1 MSVDTQ
7 AVENLFPKA
16 IAGLFDAIWNVGID
30 DGSLTTP
37 RRLAYFL
44 AQTAHETG
52 GFQWLRELGGPNYF
66 TRYDGRRDLG
76 NNRPGDGYRF
86 RGGGLLMLT
95 GRHNFEK
102 AEQALNLPLISKP
115 ELVET
120 PEVAVRTATWFW
132 TTHRC
137 NDCADAGDFTRL
149 TRVINGGLNGMKD
162 RLAWLHRIEVAMDE

>member
-1 MSVDTQ
+1 MNIQAIESV
-7 AVENLFPKA
+7 FPKA
-16 IAGLFDAIWNVGID
+16 IAGLFEEIWTVGET

-52 GFQWLRELGGPNYF
+52 GFQWLREIGGPSYF
-66 TRYDGRRDLG
+66 ARYDGRKDLG
-76 NNRPGDGYRF
+76 NNRRGDGYRF

-95 GRHNFEK
+95 GRHNFAK
-102 AEQALNLPLISKP
+102 AEQALGVPLISKP

-132 TTHRC
+132 TTHHC
-137 NDCADAGDFTRL
+137 NDHADAGDFTKL
-149 TRVINGGLNGMKD
+149 TRVINGGLNGMQD
-162 RLAWLHRIEVAMDE
+162 RLAWLKRIEEAMDE

>member
-1 MSVDTQ
+1 MNLQAIESV
-7 AVENLFPKA
+7 FPKA
-16 IAGLFDAIWNVGID
+16 IAGLFEAIWTVGET
-30 DGSLTTP
+30 DGELTTP

-52 GFQWLRELGGPNYF
+52 GFRWLRELGGPSYF
-66 TRYDGRRDLG
+66 ARYDGRQDLG
-76 NNRPGDGYRF
+76 NNRRGDGYRF